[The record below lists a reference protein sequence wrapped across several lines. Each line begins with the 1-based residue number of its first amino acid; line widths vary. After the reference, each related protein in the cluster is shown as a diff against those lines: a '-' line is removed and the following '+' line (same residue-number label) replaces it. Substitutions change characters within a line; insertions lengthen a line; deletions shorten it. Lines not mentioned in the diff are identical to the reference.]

1 MAEFG
6 MRQTKLPTE
15 IIVMVLSELTHAE
28 AWRLRILCST
38 VNDWVHNVLVK
49 RALQSSSLVA
59 RSPASFIFYEAPDS
73 VHGLR
78 FSFLQ
83 KHGSSAIF
91 QARTTEKRE
100 LELFHQKT
108 YLHIV
113 AHLSNNHDPIIIRHL
128 KVKELSLDR
137 DSMTLQCNWRN
148 LLTSAFNMSA
158 RQRVDQAQSIR
169 PQYVW
174 QPAKIDGMP
183 GKWRKGLSWLHTE
196 SQGEQTSNLSC
207 NFTSDLESNYLV
219 SSASQRSSSTT
230 SSSQHMY
237 GLVAYESASG
247 TTSGSQG
254 STRGTQSSN
263 SNLTQVTNVTHISTT
278 SHGSSSL
285 FSSSQLSQINVV
297 PQSSPPRHDGRFTTM
312 PEDTGLS
319 ILNSISV
326 YQDSSCSSNPSQRP
340 SGEGSR
346 SSILDN
352 LGLDGTKLNPA
363 PTVDD
368 DDDDDGA
375 PGPSSP
381 PARNSAS
388 ETQITV
394 VNRYTLVIGPE
405 EPADRERSPPAVASS
420 PMSES
425 LYTQSATIRP
435 ALRGGGSSPLGVLEE
450 EDSDQGEDGYGD
462 RDTSY
467 MLASEHD
474 VSRMLVPDDEFE
486 DELGD
491 QGASRC
497 EDPKE
502 DETETQPD
510 DILLPIARCGE
521 LGRTDSKSSVPDS
534 QATTL
539 EGTDSIGYA
548 QSQAHSFMTDATDV
562 EVISVYSLDEKERR
576 MRTVLSDDAYAAS
589 ASMKLG
595 ETRSLPVLSRPSTRV
610 SPRLTLSPEARKV
623 RPRRD
628 TGLSTSSLP
637 VPPSDV
643 ETEEDF

>member
-6 MRQTKLPTE
+6 MQRTKLPTE

-49 RALQSSSLVA
+49 RALQSSALVA

-100 LELFHQKT
+100 LELFSQKT
-108 YLHIV
+108 CLHIV
-113 AHLSNNHDPIIIRHL
+113 AHLSNNGDPIIIRHL

-148 LLTSAFNMSA
+148 LLVSAFNMSSG
-158 RQRVDQAQSIR
+158 QRVNQAQSIR

-196 SQGEQTSNLSC
+196 SQ
-207 NFTSDLESNYLV
+207 V
-219 SSASQRSSSTT
+219 SSTSQRSSSTT

-247 TTSGSQG
+247 TTSGSQA
-254 STRGTQSSN
+254 STQGTQSSH
-263 SNLTQVTNVTHISTT
+263 SNLTQVTNVTHISAI

-340 SGEGSR
+340 AGDGSR
-346 SSILDN
+346 SSILEN
-352 LGLDGTKLNPA
+352 LGLDGNKLNPA

-368 DDDDDGA
+368 E
-375 PGPSSP
+375 PGSSSQAVRSTTP
-381 PARNSAS
+381 

-394 VNRYTLVIGPE
+394 VNRYTFIVGPE
-405 EPADRERSPPAVASS
+405 EPTDRERSPPLVASS

-425 LYTQSATIRP
+425 LYAQSATIRP
-435 ALRGGGSSPLGVLEE
+435 AMRGGGSSPLGVLEE
-450 EDSDQGEDGYGD
+450 EDYDEGEYG
-462 RDTSY
+462 DTSY

-474 VSRMLVPDDEFE
+474 VSRMLVADDEFE
-486 DELGD
+486 DEDGF
-491 QGASRC
+491 GSGG
-497 EDPKE
+497 EDSGGNE
-502 DETETQPD
+502 VETQSEEYPEKV
-510 DILLPIARCGE
+510 REYGE
-521 LGRTDSKSSVPDS
+521 LGRTDSKSSAPDS
-534 QATTL
+534 QGTTF

-548 QSQAHSFMTDATDV
+548 RSQTNSFMTDVTDV
-562 EVISVYSLDEKERR
+562 EVIGVSSVNEKERG
-576 MRTVLSDDAYAAS
+576 MHTKLSDAVYAAS
-589 ASMKLG
+589 TSLKLG
-595 ETRSLPVLSRPSTRV
+595 ETKSLPLPPRPNTDIN
-610 SPRLTLSPEARKV
+610 PRLALSPEARRI

-628 TGLSTSSLP
+628 TEVSSSSLP

-643 ETEEDF
+643 ETEDDL

>member
-196 SQGEQTSNLSC
+196 SQGEQTSNLSSLQLDYLQQPAYARLGHPV
-207 NFTSDLESNYLV
+207 FELQLDPGYKRHAYLHHIPRKLESLFLFP
-219 SSASQRSSSTT
+219 ALPDQRRPP
-230 SSSQHMY
+230 
-237 GLVAYESASG
+237 V
-247 TTSGSQG
+247 
-254 STRGTQSSN
+254 
-263 SNLTQVTNVTHISTT
+263 
-278 SHGSSSL
+278 
-285 FSSSQLSQINVV
+285 FS
-297 PQSSPPRHDGRFTTM
+297 PRHDGRFTTM

-363 PTVDD
+363 PTVD

-450 EDSDQGEDGYGD
+450 EDSDQGEDGDGD
-462 RDTSY
+462 GDTSY

-491 QGASRC
+491 QGASQGQG

-502 DETETQPD
+502 DEAETQPD
-510 DILLPIARCGE
+510 DILLPIARCRE
-521 LGRTDSKSSVPDS
+521 LGRTDSKSS
-534 QATTL
+534 
-539 EGTDSIGYA
+539 
-548 QSQAHSFMTDATDV
+548 SQAHSFMTDATDV

-595 ETRSLPVLSRPSTRV
+595 KPGRFQFFLGRLPGV

-623 RPRRD
+623 RSRRD
-628 TGLSTSSLP
+628 TGLSTSSP
-637 VPPSDV
+637 CASVGCGDGR
-643 ETEEDF
+643 DF